1 MLECRAKFKRDA
13 SPQIRRARAHRM
25 NARRIILVAPMALAA
40 SMAAHALGILR
51 APSNV
56 TLGAPL
62 NFPISVQ
69 VASDES
75 LNSTCVTA
83 DVLQGEQR
91 IAPSA
96 LRTSIE
102 QGAIAE
108 ERVVRVYTTVAIE
121 EPVVTVTLTLGCAA
135 RLERRFTVFADPPLV
150 TVAAAPEATEPP
162 RAERP
167 PAAAPPRR
175 DPPASAPRAETTGPA
190 SNGAAAAPSAVR
202 PAVPAPRP
210 AATSPAR
217 TTTTAAA
224 PARRPVRPATTVAP
238 TTTTPTAAAGS
249 GGSASAPRAPA
260 ATGPRLQLDPVE
272 PVARSSAAASAAAAV
287 QEAQLRVAAMAASAA
302 IAEQAASA
310 ALANAAAAADRLR
323 ALELGL
329 EKLRADAERDREQMV
344 ALRLK
349 LARAEDSGKLTP
361 WLATGM
367 VLLAALALW
376 LWLRMRQLQRE
387 RQAAWWAAAKGAP
400 PPGKAP
406 LNPPTLHPMTLPPQV
421 APPPLVNP
429 EATVTVKA
437 PTAPLKPAFRDSL
450 FASQQ
455 EPRDVSIEELI
466 DLEQQAEFFV
476 VLGQD
481 EAAIDLLMGHIRS
494 SGGTSPL
501 PYLKLL
507 EIYRRL
513 GDRESYERTRER
525 FNHRFNAY
533 APDWDSDL
541 QHGRSLDEYRGV
553 MQRLQS
559 SWPNPLDTMAEL
571 EALMF
576 RRDGGELFELPAYRE
591 VLFLYS
597 MARDLLDHQ
606 GGPPTVIDVLLPLD
620 KGQEFEP
627 TTARPHLFTTPTGLA
642 ELGRAGEPPIELL
655 HSSRAREADAE
666 PTSVYGTIDVD
677 LTKAPPMHDD
687 TQVLR
692 REDSPE
698 HHNPDQHSD
707 FVDLPPPKPKS

>member
-1 MLECRAKFKRDA
+1 
-13 SPQIRRARAHRM
+13 
-25 NARRIILVAPMALAA
+25 
-40 SMAAHALGILR
+40 MAAQALGVVR

-56 TLGAPL
+56 ALGAPL

-83 DVLQGEQR
+83 EVYQGDQR

-102 QGAIAE
+102 QGADAD
-108 ERVVRVYTTVAIE
+108 ERVVRVYTTVTIE
-121 EPVVTVTLTLGCAA
+121 EPVVTVTLMLGCAI

-150 TVAAAPEATEPP
+150 TVAAAPEAVEPP
-162 RAERP
+162 RTD
-167 PAAAPPRR
+167 AAPVAAPVRR
-175 DPPASAPRAETTGPA
+175 ETPASAPRAEGSSAGATD
-190 SNGAAAAPSAVR
+190 GAASTPTRTERSPPRPPRSYAAGTARAAP
-202 PAVPAPRP
+202 
-210 AATSPAR
+210 AAS
-217 TTTTAAA
+217 A
-224 PARRPVRPATTVAP
+224 PARRPPRTAAATVP
-238 TTTTPTAAAGS
+238 SVTTDPTAAAGARS
-249 GGSASAPRAPA
+249 NAAPQRTAAAS
-260 ATGPRLQLDPVE
+260 GPRLQLDPLE
-272 PVARSSAAASAAAAV
+272 PVARSSSTASATAAM

-302 IAEQAASA
+302 IAEQAASV
-310 ALANAAAAADRLR
+310 ALANAAAAAERMR
-323 ALELGL
+323 ALEQGL
-329 EKLRADAERDREQMV
+329 ERLRVDAERDREQTA

-349 LARAEDSGKLTP
+349 LAQAENTGKFTP
-361 WLATGM
+361 WLGAG
-367 VLLAALALW
+367 VALLAALALW
-376 LWLRMRQLQRE
+376 LWLRMRRLQRE
-387 RQAAWWAAAKGAP
+387 QQAAWWAATKAAAA
-400 PPGKAP
+400 GKAP
-406 LNPPTLHPMTLPPQV
+406 PNPPTLHPMTLPPQM
-421 APPPLVNP
+421 APPPLVRP
-429 EATVTVKA
+429 EATVTVKS
-437 PTAPLKPAFRDSL
+437 PQVPKKPAFRDSL
-450 FASQQ
+450 FTSQH

-481 EAAIDLLMGHIRS
+481 DAAIDLLMGHIRS

-507 EIYRRL
+507 EIYRRQ

-541 QHGRSLDEYRGV
+541 QHGRSLDEYPGV
-553 MQRLQS
+553 TERLQAT
-559 SWPNPLDTMAEL
+559 WPNPLDTMAEL

-606 GGPPTVIDVLLPLD
+606 GGPPTSIDVLLPLD

-642 ELGRAGEPPIELL
+642 ELSRASEPPIERLR
-655 HSSRAREADAE
+655 SSQPARDLSEG
-666 PTSVYGTIDVD
+666 PSSVYGTVDVD
-677 LTKAPPMHDD
+677 LTKPLPMDDD
-687 TQVLR
+687 THVFR
-692 REDSPE
+692 RDD
-698 HHNPDQHSD
+698 DQRSD
-707 FVDLPPPKPKS
+707 FADLPPPKRKS

>member
-1 MLECRAKFKRDA
+1 
-13 SPQIRRARAHRM
+13 
-25 NARRIILVAPMALAA
+25 
-40 SMAAHALGILR
+40 
-51 APSNV
+51 
-56 TLGAPL
+56 
-62 NFPISVQ
+62 
-69 VASDES
+69 
-75 LNSTCVTA
+75 
-83 DVLQGEQR
+83 
-91 IAPSA
+91 
-96 LRTSIE
+96 
-102 QGAIAE
+102 
-108 ERVVRVYTTVAIE
+108 
-121 EPVVTVTLTLGCAA
+121 
-135 RLERRFTVFADPPLV
+135 
-150 TVAAAPEATEPP
+150 
-162 RAERP
+162 
-167 PAAAPPRR
+167 
-175 DPPASAPRAETTGPA
+175 
-190 SNGAAAAPSAVR
+190 
-202 PAVPAPRP
+202 
-210 AATSPAR
+210 
-217 TTTTAAA
+217 
-224 PARRPVRPATTVAP
+224 VRPATTVAP

-421 APPPLVNP
+421 APPPLVKP
-429 EATVTVKA
+429 ESTVTVNPA
-437 PTAPLKPAFRDSL
+437 TPPKPAFRDSL

-481 EAAIDLLMGHIRS
+481 DAAIDLLMGHIRS

-507 EIYRRL
+507 EIYRRQ

-525 FNHRFNAY
+525 FGLPARY
-533 APDWDSDL
+533 AALCPGAEYGPAKRWPHFKELAERLDL
-541 QHGRSLDEYRGV
+541 PVVLLGSPKERAQCAAIKGRNLAGETTLDE
-553 MQRLQS
+553 
-559 SWPNPLDTMAEL
+559 A
-571 EALMF
+571 
-576 RRDGGELFELPAYRE
+576 
-591 VLFLYS
+591 
-597 MARDLLDHQ
+597 
-606 GGPPTVIDVLLPLD
+606 
-620 KGQEFEP
+620 
-627 TTARPHLFTTPTGLA
+627 
-642 ELGRAGEPPIELL
+642 IELL
-655 HSSRAREADAE
+655 ALAQYVVSNDSGLMHVAAALRRPQVALFGSSSPRHTPPLSDKARVLWLGLECSPCYARECPLGHFRCMRELTADR
-666 PTSVYGTIDVD
+666 
-677 LTKAPPMHDD
+677 
-687 TQVLR
+687 VLEKLGSDPVF
-692 REDSPE
+692 RE
-698 HHNPDQHSD
+698 NGA
-707 FVDLPPPKPKS
+707 